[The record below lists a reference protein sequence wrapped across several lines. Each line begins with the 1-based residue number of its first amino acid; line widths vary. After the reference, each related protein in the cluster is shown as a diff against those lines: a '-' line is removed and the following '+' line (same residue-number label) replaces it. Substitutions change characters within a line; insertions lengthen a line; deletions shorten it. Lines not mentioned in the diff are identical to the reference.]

1 MRHIGRKPKIDK
13 RKLHNMLRQGR
24 SQTDCAKHFGVSPSA
39 INQAK
44 KNLTLGIA
52 KNVALET
59 GAVIVEESLDSISQL
74 KKINGHTIKL
84 VDLIAGWVDG
94 DPDAIKTLQRHHQLG
109 GIGGKK
115 GMSFRDPKE
124 LLLKA
129 VQEVRGQ
136 VKLSLDIYESLYN
149 MRTIQS
155 FQEEVLNVIAKQN
168 PEVRD
173 EIVKRLKQRNAV
185 RSIMRIT

>member
-24 SQTDCAKHFGVSPSA
+24 SQTECAKYFGVSPSA

-52 KNVALET
+52 KNVTLET
-59 GAVIVEESLDSISQL
+59 GAVIVKESLDSLSQL
-74 KKINGHTIKL
+74 KKINDHTNRL
-84 VDLIAGWVDG
+84 VDLIAGWIDG
-94 DPDAIKTLQRHHQLG
+94 DPDAIKTLQRHHRLG
-109 GIGGKK
+109 GNAL
-115 GMSFRDPKE
+115 SFKDPKE

-129 VQEVRGQ
+129 IQEVRSQ

-149 MRTIQS
+149 MRTIQA

-185 RSIMRIT
+185 RSVMRIT